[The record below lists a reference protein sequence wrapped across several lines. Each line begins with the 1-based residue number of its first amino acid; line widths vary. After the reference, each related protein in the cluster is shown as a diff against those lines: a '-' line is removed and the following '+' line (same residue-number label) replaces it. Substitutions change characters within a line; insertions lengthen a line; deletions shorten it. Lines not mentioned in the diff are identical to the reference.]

1 IVSGLATGIDT
12 IAHLYSMKNIG
23 KTIAVIASGFNH
35 IYPPE
40 NEILFQKI
48 LENGGA
54 IVSEYKPSTEVD
66 MHRFPKRNRIIS
78 GLSDGVLVVE
88 GLTKSGS
95 TITGRYAMSQN
106 RELFCIPGELTNALS
121 GGAMC
126 VTSPIDIIETLQFYQ
141 YDIKNQETE
150 PEFMDIYEKIGEVP
164 ISVPEIANLTGK
176 TISEVSEKLFM
187 LEVDKYVKKLFG
199 GKYVRNIEDEF

>member
-1 IVSGLATGIDT
+1 
-12 IAHLYSMKNIG
+12 MKNIG

-35 IYPPE
+35 IYPQE

-95 TITGRYAMSQN
+95 TITGRYAMGQN
-106 RELFCIPGELTNALS
+106 RELFCIPGELTNTLS
-121 GGAMC
+121 GGTNKLISEGAMC

-187 LEVDKYVKKLFG
+187 LEVEKYVKKLFG